1 MERTIEIT
9 KRLDTDIKV
18 ICKNEGIS
26 EDKFISKV
34 IKEKVDLLKYGDIN
48 DKITK
53 LSLIKIENSDETL
66 ILHTTKGSIFLK
78 KDELLSILGVKTE
91 DVKQEME
98 VNGTPTDNEVVAPT
112 ENTQTTRKLK
122 VIR

>member
-53 LSLIKIENSDETL
+53 LSLLKIENSDETL

>member
-53 LSLIKIENSDETL
+53 LSLLKIENSDESL

-91 DVKQEME
+91 DVKQEMV
-98 VNGTPTDNEVVAPT
+98 VNDTPTDNEVVAPT

>member
-53 LSLIKIENSDETL
+53 LSLLKIENSDESL

-91 DVKQEME
+91 DVKQEMV
-98 VNGTPTDNEVVAPT
+98 VNDTPTDNEVVTPT

>member
-91 DVKQEME
+91 DVKQEMV
-98 VNGTPTDNEVVAPT
+98 VNDTPTDNEVVAPT

>member
-34 IKEKVDLLKYGDIN
+34 IKERVDLLKYGDIN

-53 LSLIKIENSDETL
+53 LSLLKIENSDETL

-91 DVKQEME
+91 DVKQETE

>member
-91 DVKQEME
+91 DVKQEMV
-98 VNGTPTDNEVVAPT
+98 VNDTPTDNEVVTPT